1 MPDNTLKRHA
11 LILIGILISVVPPT
25 VAILLYFPIWKS
37 AGAVSVVSGF
47 GMLLLTLASVPIF
60 RIIKERFKS
69 PSAHVMWLVLFI
81 IFFALSKIADQ
92 MIVISFI
99 GFVSN
104 FTASFIFRAA
114 RSDGD
119 EA

>member
-1 MPDNTLKRHA
+1 MHDDTLKRHA
-11 LILIGILISVVPPT
+11 LTLLGILVSVVPT
-25 VAILLYFPIWKS
+25 AGAILLYFPVWKS

-47 GMLLLTLASVPIF
+47 GILLLTLASVPIF

-81 IFFALSKIADQ
+81 LFFALSKIADQ
-92 MIVISFI
+92 MVVISFV
-99 GFVSN
+99 GFISN
-104 FTASFIFRAA
+104 FISSFIFRAA
-114 RSDGD
+114 RSNKN

>member
-1 MPDNTLKRHA
+1 MNDNTLKRHA
-11 LILIGILISVVPPT
+11 LTLVGILVSVIPPAL
-25 VAILLYFPIWKS
+25 AILLYFPVWKS

-69 PSAHVMWLVLFI
+69 PSAHVMWLVLFVL
-81 IFFALSKIADQ
+81 FFALSKIADQ

-104 FTASFIFRAA
+104 FSASFIFRAA
-114 RSDGD
+114 RGERD
-119 EA
+119 ED